1 MKAMVTEDLVRRVCG
16 EFLEMPGMALTPE
29 QAQRLWGLDERT
41 CADVL
46 RYLVDA
52 RFLCRTDLRM
62 YARASD
68 GPAPVPTVQLGA

>member
-1 MKAMVTEDLVRRVCG
+1 MVREDIVRRVCG
-16 EFLEMPGMALTPE
+16 EFLEMPGMTLTPE
-29 QAQRLWGLDERT
+29 QAQRLWGLDEET
-41 CADVL
+41 CAEVL

-68 GPAPVPTVQLGA
+68 GQVSVPSVSV